1 MTDLDV
7 SDFEKIYGNRKF
19 EKLCEEIGEIK
30 SCVEYENFYSLGFFS
45 TNSFMAQIY
54 KNDKI
59 YENVYE
65 CYKRIKKSP
74 IVSIEIEYKNKKHIL
89 EINYLYYMAKIKYFN
104 RNLNAVIFES
114 YIESDNY
121 NKDYD
126 ELKHKD
132 RYVISWRYY
141 VIREGLK
148 SIGININTTDD
159 ISSYDIPNFAINESG
174 FVYINYSTF
183 KIEKDPDFLLT
194 IEDFVVDYLNSKGY
208 TFEYGMDLLKN
219 TKHKDS
225 SITKINNNLKFFN
238 DIVQDSKVRKGIKQ
252 FKPCNKFRIKNFDN
266 KKIKSHVIS
275 KMLENDFGDYNKMQ
289 AISCLVISALK
300 SISSSNDENLPSREI
315 QNWLTNIKSIAS
327 GVQGN
332 VYFANL
338 FLNTFPIAFKLSKE
352 SKIKDCLIEQYFDF
366 RAEYF
371 KSFRAVNSLREFVP
385 TFMYTFAMFDCNV
398 EMEPMSLDLDKD
410 TLCVN
415 KTPLQPF
422 VLTERIKGKTIA
434 DAITKGYMKSGEDFL
449 IIYQQI
455 LLSLEVAQREISFA
469 HFDLHGNNLILMPV
483 PDGYTYS
490 VLIDNKKITIVD
502 PKFIPVFIDFGF
514 ACCNINDEQYGKFKF
529 EYNKTFNFLI
539 PCTDYLKILLS
550 CFYYGVESLNSD
562 ICDMISKIC
571 NMKVMNNDLVNTRPK
586 MSSIL
591 LYGNMYDSIYP
602 VGNYASKTPLELLES
617 IQANIGCDKVLI
629 EERIQYKINTLNNVS
644 RFFHELYRQDDGD
657 NDFISDIINEN
668 KINNFSFIST
678 VCSEENIKKY
688 SLVVASHKLQEYL
701 EKIKN
706 ILKNNQD
713 LLIDYDNEILE
724 QVFETE
730 LPDEK
735 EFIDESNYLLKLNI
749 LSMKDSDFYHIE
761 NMKRMILKFK
771 EMDEY
776 MDYFYK
782 IQEFRIFEFNE
793 WKNKFIRCE
802 NYKYYNKNVQ
812 LYNKMKRW
820 CDTLTNAL
828 NLKHRI
834 VEN

>member
-1 MTDLDV
+1 M
-7 SDFEKIYGNRKF
+7 SDIDFHYFKKIYGDGKF

-30 SCVEYENFYSLGFFS
+30 SCIEYENFYSLGFFAG
-45 TNSFMAQIY
+45 NPFIAQVY
-54 KNDKI
+54 KNDEI

-65 CYKRIKKSP
+65 SYKKIIKSP
-74 IVSIEIEYKNKKHIL
+74 IVSIEIEYKNKK
-89 EINYLYYMAKIKYFN
+89 EKMDINYLYYMAKIKYFN
-104 RNLNAVIFES
+104 KSLNAVIFEP

-121 NKDYD
+121 NIIYD
-126 ELKHKD
+126 ELKHND

-148 SIGININTTDD
+148 SIGININTPED
-159 ISSYDIPNFAINESG
+159 ISNFSINEYG

-183 KIEKDPDFLLT
+183 KIEKDTKFSFT
-194 IEDFVVDYLNSKGY
+194 IKDFVVNYLNSNRY
-208 TFEYGMDLLKN
+208 TFKAGMKLLN
-219 TKHKDS
+219 NPQRKDS
-225 SITKINNNLKFFN
+225 STKWVDNNLKFFN
-238 DIVQDSKVRKGIKQ
+238 DIVQDSKVIKGIKI
-252 FKPCNKFRIKNFDN
+252 FKPCNKFKIKNFDT

-300 SISSSNDENLPSREI
+300 SISSRNDEDLPSKEI

-327 GVQGN
+327 GAQGN

-338 FLNTFPIAFKLSKE
+338 FLDTFPVAFKLSRE
-352 SKIKDCLIEQYFDF
+352 SKIKQCLVEQYFDF

-371 KSFRAVNSLREFVP
+371 KSFRGVNSLREFVP
-385 TFMYTFAMFDCNV
+385 TFMYTFALFHCNV
-398 EMEPMSLDLDKD
+398 EIEPTSLDLDVD
-410 TLCVN
+410 TLCLDKN
-415 KTPLQPF
+415 PKQPF
-422 VLTERIKGKTIA
+422 VLTERIKGKTIV
-434 DAITKGYMKSGEDFL
+434 DAIDKKELKSGKDFL

-490 VLIDNKKITIVD
+490 VLIDNKKISIVD

-514 ACCNINDEQYGKFKF
+514 ACCNINEEQYGKFKF
-529 EYNKTFNFLI
+529 ECYKTFNFLV

-562 ICDMISKIC
+562 ICDMIAKIC
-571 NMKVMNNDLVNTRPK
+571 NMKVMNNDLLNSRAK
-586 MSSIL
+586 MSNIL
-591 LYGNMYDSIYP
+591 LNRNMYDSIYP
-602 VGNYASKTPLELLES
+602 IGNYASKTPLELLES

-629 EERIQYKINTLNNVS
+629 EERTEYKINTLNNVS

-657 NDFISDIINEN
+657 NDFVSDIINEN

-678 VCSEENIKKY
+678 VCSEQNIKKY
-688 SLVVASHKLQEYL
+688 SLVVASNRLQEYL

-724 QVFETE
+724 QVFEME

-749 LSMKDSDFYHIE
+749 LSMKDTDFYHIE

-802 NYKYYNKNVQ
+802 NYKYYNKNIQ